1 MQEGDLTAPFPLSF
15 VCLAKDYFTVRRSV
29 LRRSSQRLRP
39 RSCSVKF
46 YERHR

>member
-29 LRRSSQRLRP
+29 LRRSPLRTS
-39 RSCSVKF
+39 RM
-46 YERHR
+46 